1 MTSSNFYSFRTFVK
15 KVLYEDKNGP
25 LPGSPD
31 SPTSSFFVVTEL
43 EKLGFVYDYRCTPAD
58 HDTCFPV
65 VTVYTTT
72 HRNLPIERAIQLV
85 NDSKPRQVRHQ
96 HGIITAWYGRE
107 PLDPCNDDHYRFFLG
122 IDG

>member
-1 MTSSNFYSFRTFVK
+1 MSFYSFRAFIK

-31 SPTSSFFVVTEL
+31 SPTSSIFVATEL
-43 EKLGFVYDYRCTPAD
+43 EKLGFVFDYTCTPAGQ
-58 HDTCFPV
+58 DTCFPT

-72 HRNLPIERAIQLV
+72 RCGLPIERAIRLIR
-85 NDSKPRQVRHQ
+85 DSKPRQVRHQ

-107 PLDPCNDDHYRFFLG
+107 PLDPDNSDHYRFFLG
-122 IDG
+122 LDD